1 MASQEPTKSERA
13 HNFMALMNR
22 LRIID
27 DEAAEQA
34 LLDELSRPTRPFI
47 LSFLNAHAVNLGWNQ
62 PGMLEGL
69 LRSDMVLRDGIGVKL
84 GLKAFQR
91 PFGLNM
97 NGTDFIPKVARAFKG
112 RKVAL
117 FGTRS
122 PWLDN
127 ARRTLEEWGLN
138 VVASQEGFDPP
149 ETYLRLAA
157 ETKPD
162 LILMAMGMPKQ
173 EEVSVKVEV
182 LTLFAFSSENWRRPR
197 DEINGLM
204 ALFVEALRREVAE
217 LDANGIRLRFI
228 GQLQMLGSELNK
240 AIEAAELRTRD
251 NSRMELTLAVAY
263 GGRWDMV
270 EAARQLARDV
280 QSGKLSIEQIDEAS
294 FSGAL
299 ASTALPAVDL
309 LIRSGGEQRLS
320 NFLLWELAYSELYF
334 SEALW
339 PDFNAAELDAAFDFY
354 ASRQRRFGRTGD
366 QVEVESC

>member
-1 MASQEPTKSERA
+1 MDGNGRWAKRQ
-13 HNFMALMNR
+13 
-22 LRIID
+22 
-27 DEAAEQA
+27 
-34 LLDELSRPTRPFI
+34 
-47 LSFLNAHAVNLGWNQ
+47 
-62 PGMLEGL
+62 GL
-69 LRSDMVLRDGIGVKL
+69 
-84 GLKAFQR
+84 
-91 PFGLNM
+91 P
-97 NGTDFIPKVARAFKG
+97 
-112 RKVAL
+112 
-117 FGTRS
+117 
-122 PWLDN
+122 
-127 ARRTLEEWGLN
+127 
-138 VVASQEGFDPP
+138 
-149 ETYLRLAA
+149 RLAGHKA
-157 ETKPD
+157 GIKPVRT
-162 LILMAMGMPKQ
+162 MVEHCAQRG
-173 EEVSVKVEV
+173 VEV

-339 PDFNAAELDAAFDFY
+339 PDFNAGELDAAFDFY

>member
-1 MASQEPTKSERA
+1 MDG
-13 HNFMALMNR
+13 NR
-22 LRIID
+22 RW
-27 DEAAEQA
+27 AKRQ
-34 LLDELSRPTRPFI
+34 
-47 LSFLNAHAVNLGWNQ
+47 
-62 PGMLEGL
+62 GL
-69 LRSDMVLRDGIGVKL
+69 
-84 GLKAFQR
+84 
-91 PFGLNM
+91 P
-97 NGTDFIPKVARAFKG
+97 
-112 RKVAL
+112 
-117 FGTRS
+117 
-122 PWLDN
+122 
-127 ARRTLEEWGLN
+127 
-138 VVASQEGFDPP
+138 
-149 ETYLRLAA
+149 RLAGHKA
-157 ETKPD
+157 GIKPVRT
-162 LILMAMGMPKQ
+162 MVEHCAQRG
-173 EEVSVKVEV
+173 VEV